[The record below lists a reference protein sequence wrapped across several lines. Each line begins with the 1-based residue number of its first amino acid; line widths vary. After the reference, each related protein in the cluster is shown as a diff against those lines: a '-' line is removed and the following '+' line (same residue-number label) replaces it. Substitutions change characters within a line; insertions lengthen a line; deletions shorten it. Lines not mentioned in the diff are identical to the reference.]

1 MCYPPY
7 DSACCY
13 QYPKVTVLLT
23 VYVAFS
29 IPEATN
35 EDQQQSRLVAESR
48 LVLMQF
54 GINQMSLQ
62 VESRGRPSSCSLV
75 FFVAVH
81 LEL

>member
-1 MCYPPY
+1 MMVP
-7 DSACCY
+7 
-13 QYPKVTVLLT
+13 
-23 VYVAFS
+23 VAFS

-62 VESRGRPSSCSLV
+62 VESRGRLSSCTLV
-75 FFVAVH
+75 YPVAVH
-81 LEL
+81 V